1 MTRMPVW
8 LAAGAACAAAYI
20 LAVPGPRPTTPP
32 AAAADRPAG
41 SEGVLARSL
50 AKHFV
55 ATEVTRGRLTVPE
68 AAAVFGWLNRR
79 PPPADPAEVIGRQSG
94 LSDAARRCEAE
105 VLCAQVMAYRAAAAR
120 HPNPAREADL
130 VWLGQAQVRMSRGP
144 DGRPRLPAVN
154 EAECEKLIARAT
166 ALSRR
171 RHQAGPDDMDALG
184 EGLRL
189 VVR

>member
-1 MTRMPVW
+1 MSRVPVW
-8 LAAGAACAAAYI
+8 LAAAAACAATLTFAF
-20 LAVPGPRPTTPP
+20 PGPRPTTRP
-32 AAAADRPAG
+32 AAADRPAD
-41 SEGVLARSL
+41 SEAVLARSL
-50 AKHFV
+50 AKHCV

-79 PPPADPAEVIGRQSG
+79 PPPADPAEVIGRQFS

-105 VLCAQVMAYRAAAAR
+105 VLCAQVMAYRAAAVR

-130 VWLGQAQVRMSRGP
+130 VWLGQAQVRMCRGP

-154 EAECEKLIARAT
+154 ETDCENLLDRAT
-166 ALSRR
+166 VLTRR
-171 RHQAGPDDMDALG
+171 RHQAGANDMDALG

-189 VVR
+189 VFR